1 MFEEDNKKSD
11 EIFNEMEKS
20 NDSTTSV
27 FRLVSWIICVFGFY
41 LLFSPII
48 TLISWIPLIGTLFSY
63 ILGFAAFVIALI
75 IGSLTFL
82 TVFALA
88 WIRYR
93 PLLGLLILTLIF
105 VVVLGLSLEN
115 QHAAST
121 VHPALLSN
129 ATIAANV
136 TTS

>member
-1 MFEEDNKKSD
+1 
-11 EIFNEMEKS
+11 MEKS
-20 NDSTTSV
+20 NDSTTNI
-27 FRLVSWIICVFGFY
+27 FRLVSWIICVLGFY

-63 ILGFAAFVIALI
+63 ILGFAAFVIALV

-93 PLLGLLILTLIF
+93 PLLGVLILTLIF
-105 VVVLGLSLEN
+105 AVILAISLEN
-115 QHAAST
+115 KNAASS
-121 VHPALLSN
+121 VHPALTSNSTTPAN
-129 ATIAANV
+129 ATI
-136 TTS
+136 S

>member
-11 EIFNEMEKS
+11 EIFDEMEKS
-20 NDSTTSV
+20 NDSVTSV

-63 ILGFAAFVIALI
+63 ILGFAAFIIALI

-82 TVFALA
+82 LVFALA
-88 WIRYR
+88 WVRYR

-115 QHAAST
+115 
-121 VHPALLSN
+121 
-129 ATIAANV
+129 
-136 TTS
+136 

>member
-11 EIFNEMEKS
+11 EIFDEMEKS
-20 NDSTTSV
+20 NDSVTSV

-82 TVFALA
+82 LVFALA
-88 WIRYR
+88 WVRYR

-105 VVVLGLSLEN
+105 VVVLIIILFCVIKNTHIKPHTLG
-115 QHAAST
+115 HGG
-121 VHPALLSN
+121 
-129 ATIAANV
+129 AANGLDR
-136 TTS
+136 